1 MSSFS
6 DDEDM
11 AGYSDDDY
19 GMSSD
24 GDQSYGEV
32 EELPVA
38 SKVSLKSK
46 SCFGPRCFD
55 AFHPL
60 PSVVSSI
67 LVSLSPCSLLL
78 FCPSFAIGS
87 LERERFCALVG
98 RRGGKNKRRERQGAV
113 FVLLFFLC
121 SSGGG
126 GGRRGGGGLPPP
138 PPPLRRRRGV
148 DLNLDLLDTPS
159 FPFAP
164 SAFPAQNLQTHPNQ
178 TLPS

>member
-1 MSSFS
+1 MEVFSLRPGLCDGERASRGFRLLRTREERQREREQKFFFSSLPNQKAVMSSFS

-87 LERERFCALVG
+87 LERERLCALVG
-98 RRGGKNKRRERQGAV
+98 R
-113 FVLLFFLC
+113 
-121 SSGGG
+121 
-126 GGRRGGGGLPPP
+126 
-138 PPPLRRRRGV
+138 
-148 DLNLDLLDTPS
+148 
-159 FPFAP
+159 
-164 SAFPAQNLQTHPNQ
+164 
-178 TLPS
+178 

>member
-87 LERERFCALVG
+87 LERERLCALVG

-121 SSGGG
+121 SSA
-126 GGRRGGGGLPPP
+126 P

-164 SAFPAQNLQTHPNQ
+164 SAFPAQNLQNQPNQ
-178 TLPS
+178 TLHS